1 VRVGRAREER
11 GVGAWPIRY
20 SYLGDASTEEEPGD
34 LCITQARYTQLHRS
48 INYSKVIYLLF
59 VGRLINGAVSWC
71 GSWFLAVALAVAD
84 APRFARRA
92 SRGDS
97 APIAFDV
104 HFKNRRMMDKPVDSC
119 KRHGGV
125 TDHRIMP

>member
-59 VGRLINGAVSWC
+59 VGRLITAQFRGVVHGFSLSLLLSLMPRGLRGARAAAT
-71 GSWFLAVALAVAD
+71 L
-84 APRFARRA
+84 RR
-92 SRGDS
+92 
-97 APIAFDV
+97 
-104 HFKNRRMMDKPVDSC
+104 
-119 KRHGGV
+119 
-125 TDHRIMP
+125 